1 MTSLAEGKPLSND
14 AAVAQVRALH
24 NLHVAEREE
33 LDLLRRYWKGRQK
46 LPAVIP
52 VGTPGEVRAM
62 DRSSRV
68 NVMPIVI
75 NSLVQST
82 YVDGCR
88 TKGNEDN
95 LPVWGAWQ
103 ANKMDARQS
112 GIHRATYGY
121 GVAYATVL
129 PGDPEPV
136 IRGVSPRL
144 GTAIYGED
152 PDWPLWF
159 LECADNN
166 GLWRLWDDTAT
177 YFVQF
182 DPTGK
187 KDAAFIERRDHE
199 LGVTPVVRYLDE
211 QDLDDEDEVEPEY
224 SGTVNCPPTRGQ
236 IAPLIPLQ
244 DQIDLTTFAL
254 QIAQHYTGFRQRWI
268 IGWTADSEKETM
280 KVGASRIL
288 ALAAEDADENK
299 NIKVGDFAQTDLRGF
314 IESREATLK
323 HVATLSQTPVSEVIG
338 DLANP
343 PSAEALV
350 AIDMGRERKVGERK
364 TSLGESHEQLFG
376 LVALAKG
383 EEFPDDA
390 EVQWRDT
397 SAQAF
402 ATAIDGLAM
411 VAEKLGV
418 PKQELWDRIPGT
430 TKQEIERWKAAA
442 KEGNGF
448 EELREELDRQ
458 ANPAK

>member
-1 MTSLAEGKPLSND
+1 MAAGAALSND
-14 AAVAQVRALH
+14 EAIAQVRTLH
-24 NLHVAEREE
+24 NLHVSEREE

-75 NSLVQST
+75 NSLVQSA
-82 YVDGCR
+82 YIDGCR

-112 GIHRATYGY
+112 GIHRATFGY

-136 IRGVSPRL
+136 IRGVSPRM

-159 LECADNN
+159 LECADN
-166 GLWRLWDDTAT
+166 GLWKLWDDVAI

-182 DPTGK
+182 DSTGK
-187 KDAAFIERRDHE
+187 KDTKFIERREHG

-211 QDLDDEDEVEPEY
+211 QDLDDDDEVEPEY
-224 SGTVNCPPTRGQ
+224 GMATTYPPTRGQ

-244 DQIDLTTFAL
+244 DQIDLTTFGL
-254 QIAQHYTGFRQRWI
+254 QIAQHYTGFRQRYI
-268 IGWTADSEKETM
+268 IGWTAESEQETL
-280 KVGASRIL
+280 KVGASRIV
-288 ALAAEDADENK
+288 ALAAENADENK
-299 NIKVGDFAQTDLRGF
+299 DIKVGDFAQTELRGF
-314 IESREATLK
+314 IESREASLR

-364 TSLGESHEQLFG
+364 TGLGESHEQLFG

-383 EEFPDDA
+383 EPFPDDA

-402 ATAIDGLAM
+402 ATAVNGLAL

-418 PKQELWDRIPGT
+418 PEQELWDRIPGT
-430 TKQEIERWKAAA
+430 TKQEIERWREA
-442 KEGNGF
+442 KKQGNSF
-448 EELREELDRQ
+448 DELRKTLERQ
-458 ANPAK
+458 AA

>member
-1 MTSLAEGKPLSND
+1 MAAGEPLSND
-14 AAVAQVRALH
+14 DAIAQVRALH

-82 YVDGCR
+82 FVDGYR
-88 TKGNEDN
+88 AKGQEENASA
-95 LPVWGAWQ
+95 WGAWQ

-112 GIHRATYGY
+112 AIHRATYAY

-136 IRGVSPRL
+136 IRGVSPRM

-159 LECADNN
+159 LECAGN
-166 GLWRLWDDTAT
+166 GLWKLWDDVAV
-177 YFVQF
+177 YYVQF
-182 DPTGK
+182 DATAK
-187 KDAAFIERRDHE
+187 KDTLFLERREHGLE
-199 LGVTPVVRYLDE
+199 VTPVVRYLDE

-224 SGTVNCPPTRGQ
+224 GSTTGKCPPTRGQ

-244 DQIDLTTFAL
+244 DQIDLTTFGL

-288 ALAAEDADENK
+288 ALAAENADENK
-299 NIKVGDFAQTDLRGF
+299 DIKVGDFAQTDLRGF
-314 IESREATLK
+314 IESRESSLK
-323 HVATLSQTPVSEVIG
+323 HVATLSQTPVSELIG

-350 AIDMGRERKVGERK
+350 AIDMGRDRKAGERR
-364 TSLGESHEQLFG
+364 TSVGESHEQMFG
-376 LVALAKG
+376 LVAHAKG
-383 EEFPDDA
+383 EAVPTDA

-402 ATAIDGLAM
+402 LTAVEGLAT

-418 PKQELWDRIPGT
+418 PAKALWDRIPGT
-430 TKQEIERWKAAA
+430 TKQEIERWEEAAR
-442 KEGNGF
+442 EGNSF
-448 EELREELDRQ
+448 DELRKTLERQ
-458 ANPAK
+458 AA